1 VRRPYSRARTAGFAR
16 FKRLCQMSIRTRIR
30 AFQILVGLAVVLI
43 ALISLVGI
51 RSSANA
57 INEVEV
63 SRLQLDAVTRLA
75 INANRFSEQIAE
87 LLLVGEPERA
97 DFLSSRNDIGV
108 AFENLKQ
115 LLRQEIDLTGGAESP
130 ELERVEQLEA
140 LFREIDRAVERVLL
154 LDQEGR
160 RDEGIALFRAEV
172 ENRLDADLERLIAA
186 AVADERAGVERV
198 QANANRL
205 ADRLTVVTLVLSAIL
220 ILLVVGAGVVFAQ
233 SLQTPINALAAGA
246 QAIERGEFDHRIGT
260 MRGDEFGLLAK
271 RFNAM
276 AAEIQSQREAL
287 IEARVDLERQVVER
301 TQEIATANRQL
312 TVLDTDRARFIAD
325 VSHEL
330 RTPLT
335 ILRGEAEVTLRGA
348 AKPEEAYRAALSRI
362 ADQAAAMGRLVDDLL
377 FLGRSEAD
385 QIRFEFRQAT
395 LGDIVA
401 EAVEDATAL
410 ARDKRVGFV
419 VETDGDAPAVRA
431 DPRRLKQA
439 LLIVL
444 DNAARYG
451 DSKTGVEVRI
461 SRVDGEAEIRIRDHG
476 HGVPRA
482 EVGQVFDR
490 FFRGSNA
497 RAETGSGLGLPI
509 ARWIV
514 EKHRGRIDLS
524 AAPGGGTEVRIAL
537 PAA

>member
-1 VRRPYSRARTAGFAR
+1 
-16 FKRLCQMSIRTRIR
+16 MSIRNRIR
-30 AFQILVGLAVVLI
+30 AFQILVGFAVVVI
-43 ALISLVGI
+43 ALISLAGI

-57 INEVEV
+57 INEVEI

-108 AFENLKQ
+108 AFETLKQ
-115 LLRQEIDLTGGAESP
+115 LLRQESDLTGGADSP

-172 ENRLDADLERLIAA
+172 ENRLDADLERLMAA

-205 ADRLTVVTLVLSAIL
+205 ADRLTAVTLALSAIL
-220 ILLVVGAGVVFAQ
+220 ILLVIGAGMVFAQ
-233 SLQTPINALAAGA
+233 SLQTPINALAAGT
-246 QAIERGEFDHRIGT
+246 QAIERGELGHRIDYA
-260 MRGDEFGLLAK
+260 RRDEFGLLAE

-276 AAEIQSQREAL
+276 AAEIQSQRQAL
-287 IEARVDLERQVVER
+287 VDARVDLERQVAER
-301 TQEIATANRQL
+301 TQEIAAANRQL
-312 TVLDTDRARFIAD
+312 TELDAERARFIAD

-362 ADQAAAMGRLVDDLL
+362 ADQAAGMGRLVDDLL

-385 QIRFEFRQAT
+385 QVRFEFRQAP

-401 EAVEDATAL
+401 EAVVDATAL
-410 ARDKRVGFV
+410 GRDKRVDFV
-419 VETDGDAPAVRA
+419 VETDGEAPVVRA

-451 DSKTGVEVRI
+451 DPNTGVEVHIGRAA
-461 SRVDGEAEIRIRDHG
+461 GGAEIRIRDYG
-476 HGVPRA
+476 QGVPRD

-514 EKHRGRIDLS
+514 EKHRGSIDL
-524 AAPGGGTEVRIAL
+524 AAAAGGGTEVRIAL

>member
-1 VRRPYSRARTAGFAR
+1 MRLPDSRDW
-16 FKRLCQMSIRTRIR
+16 LWMSIRARIR
-30 AFQILVGLAVVLI
+30 AFQLLVGFAVVVI

-51 RSSANA
+51 RSSADA
-57 INEVEV
+57 INEVET

-108 AFENLKQ
+108 AFETLKQ
-115 LLRQEIDLTGGAESP
+115 LLRQEIELIGEAGSP
-130 ELERVEQLEA
+130 ELARVEQLEA

-172 ENRLDADLERLIAA
+172 ENRLDADLERLMAA

-205 ADRLTVVTLVLSAIL
+205 ADRLTAVTLALSAML
-220 ILLVVGAGVVFAQ
+220 ILLMIGAGFVFAR
-233 SLQTPINALAAGA
+233 SLQSPINALATGA
-246 QAIERGEFDHRIGT
+246 QAIERGELGHRIDYA
-260 MRGDEFGLLAK
+260 RRDEFGLLAE

-276 AAEIQSQREAL
+276 AAEIQSQREAF
-287 IEARVDLERQVVER
+287 IDSRADLERQVAER
-301 TQEIATANRQL
+301 TQEIAAANRQL
-312 TVLDTDRARFIAD
+312 TELDAERARFIAD

-348 AKPEEAYRAALSRI
+348 AKPEETYRAALLRI
-362 ADQAAAMGRLVDDLL
+362 VDQTAGMSRLVDDLL
-377 FLGRSEAD
+377 FLGRSEAE
-385 QIRFEFRQAT
+385 QIRFEFRRAA

-401 EAVEDATAL
+401 EAVVDATAL
-410 ARDKRVGFV
+410 VRDRRVGFV
-419 VETDGDAPAVRA
+419 VETDGEAPVVRA

-451 DSKTGVEVRI
+451 DPKTGVAVRVG
-461 SRVDGEAEIRIRDHG
+461 RADGQAEIRIRDHG
-476 HGVPRA
+476 QGVPGD
-482 EVGQVFDR
+482 EIGQVFDR

-497 RAETGSGLGLPI
+497 RTESGSGLGLPI

-514 EKHRGRIDLS
+514 EKHRGSIDL
-524 AAPGGGTEVRIAL
+524 AAVSGGGTEVRIAL
-537 PAA
+537 PVA

>member
-1 VRRPYSRARTAGFAR
+1 
-16 FKRLCQMSIRTRIR
+16 MSIRTRIR
-30 AFQILVGLAVVLI
+30 AFQILVGLAVVLV
-43 ALISLVGI
+43 AVISLVGI

-57 INEVEV
+57 INEVEI

-108 AFENLKQ
+108 AFETLKE
-115 LLRQEIDLTGGAESP
+115 LLRQENDQIGGAGRP

-172 ENRLDADLERLIAA
+172 ENRLDADLERLMAA

-198 QANANRL
+198 QADANRL
-205 ADRLTVVTLVLSAIL
+205 ADRLTLVTLALSAIL
-220 ILLVVGAGVVFAQ
+220 ILLVVGAGLVFAR
-233 SLQTPINALAAGA
+233 SLQTPINALAEGA
-246 QAIERGEFDHRIGT
+246 QAIERGELGHRIGN
-260 MRGDEFGLLAK
+260 MRRDEFGLLAE

-287 IEARVDLERQVVER
+287 IEGRVDLERQVGER
-301 TQEIATANRQL
+301 TQEIAAANRQL
-312 TVLDTDRARFIAD
+312 TVLDAERARFIAD

-348 AKPEEAYRAALSRI
+348 SKAEETYRAALSRI
-362 ADQAAAMGRLVDDLL
+362 ADQAAGMGRLVDDLL

-385 QIRFEFRQAT
+385 QVRFEFRQAA

-401 EAVEDATAL
+401 EAVVDATAL
-410 ARDKRVGFV
+410 VRDKRVGFV
-419 VETDGDAPAVRA
+419 VETEGDAPTVRA

-451 DSKTGVEVRI
+451 DPKTGVQVRIGRVDGGAEVRI
-461 SRVDGEAEIRIRDHG
+461 RNHG
-476 HGVPRA
+476 QGVPGD

-514 EKHRGRIDLS
+514 EKHRGHIDLTT
-524 AAPGGGTEVRIAL
+524 AAGGGTEVRIAL
-537 PAA
+537 PVA